1 MRVSNLNLLLLIFIC
16 TKAINE
22 TLKQMATFTRYRS
35 SRYEYLRVKPALVYH
50 VVRIR

>member
-22 TLKQMATFTRYRS
+22 TLKQTATFTRYAAPDTS
-35 SRYEYLRVKPALVYH
+35 ISV
-50 VVRIR
+50 

>member
-22 TLKQMATFTRYRS
+22 TLKQMTTFTRYAAPDTS
-35 SRYEYLRVKPALVYH
+35 ISV
-50 VVRIR
+50 